1 MDISTII
8 PIYNNE
14 STIEELYL
22 GLTETFEKLGKSYEL
37 IFINDGSTDSSW
49 RIIAGLQKKD
59 PHIKAIDFRRHYGMS
74 ATLQA
79 GFDVSKGL
87 VVLTVGASLENDP
100 FDLVEMYN
108 CLIEKDNDMVIGVR
122 PKRYDGRYFS
132 KIRSSLAHS
141 VLKFVSKNS
150 FADVTSPVRAFEREV
165 IDNIRLFGDAYL
177 YLPVLAT
184 LYGAKFEELKIKHT
198 KPKDSSYVAS
208 KVSFFKFIFDII
220 FLKFFVSA
228 TTPPFNLAPIRLFGG
243 IGTVSAFLGLVGG
256 AFLTY
261 QKIAL
266 GLDIGTRPLLMLSV
280 LLLLLGAMF
289 LVFGILGEIII
300 RTYFEGQNKLTYTT
314 RAKLIA

>member
-198 KPKDSSYVAS
+198 KPKDSSYVAPRA
-208 KVSFFKFIFDII
+208 SFFKFIFDII

-243 IGTVSAFLGLVGG
+243 IGSIAAFLGLVGG

-261 QKIAL
+261 QKIAF
-266 GLDIGTRPLLMLSV
+266 GQDIGTRPLLMLSI
-280 LLLLLGAMF
+280 LLLILGAMF